1 LKNYKLLD
9 KVALITGASRGIGS
23 AIAKKF
29 SQEGA
34 KVIINYNQSKKEA
47 INLEKDLQKQGMEVI
62 SLKADVS
69 NTEEIAFMIE
79 EIVKRFGRIDIL
91 VNNAG
96 ILFSATFDATTENI
110 WDKTMDINL
119 KGTFLCCKEVVPI
132 MLKHGKGKIINISSI
147 CGLAERS
154 ALRNTAYVVSKTGL
168 IGLTRSLAVNL
179 GPKINVNAIC
189 PGLTETDMVNTLGEK
204 RVKAG
209 VDESILKRIGK
220 PEEIA
225 NAALFL
231 ASSESDFI
239 TGEILAVSGG
249 RGLR

>member
-1 LKNYKLLD
+1 MKNGRLQE
-9 KVALITGASRGIGS
+9 KVALITGAGRGIGR
-23 AIAKKF
+23 AITKRF

-34 KVIINYNQSKKEA
+34 KVIINYNQSIKEA
-47 INLEKDLQKQGMEVI
+47 IDLEKDIKKQGGEVI
-62 SLKADVS
+62 SLRADIS
-69 NTEEIAFMIE
+69 NTEMVTFMIE
-79 EIVKRFGRIDIL
+79 KIMKRFGRIDIL

-96 ILFSATFDATTENI
+96 ILIPATFNETTEDI
-110 WDKTMDINL
+110 WDKTLDINI
-119 KGTFLCCKEVVPI
+119 KGAFLCCKEIVPI

-154 ALRNTAYVVSKTGL
+154 ALRNTAYAVSKAGL

-189 PGLTETDMVNTLGEK
+189 PGLTETDMVKTLGQE
-204 RVKAG
+204 RIKAG
-209 VDESILKRIGK
+209 ANESILKRIGK
-220 PEEIA
+220 PDEIA

-231 ASSESDFI
+231 ASDESDFI
-239 TGEILAVSGG
+239 TGEILTVSGG

>member
-1 LKNYKLLD
+1 MRNNRLLE
-9 KVALITGASRGIGS
+9 KVALITGAGRGIGS
-23 AIAKKF
+23 AITKKF

-47 INLEKDLQKQGMEVI
+47 TNLEKDIQKKGGEVI

-69 NTEEIAFMIE
+69 NIEEVTFMIKN
-79 EIVKRFGRIDIL
+79 IINRFSRIDIL

-96 ILFSATFDATTENI
+96 ILFPATFNETTESI
-110 WDKTMDINL
+110 WDKTMDINIIDA
-119 KGTFLCCKEVVPI
+119 FLCCKEVAPI

-154 ALRNTAYVVSKTGL
+154 ALRNTAYAVSKAGL

-189 PGLTETDMVNTLGEK
+189 PGLTETDMIKVLGKE
-204 RVKAG
+204 RIKAG
-209 VDESILKRIGK
+209 ADESILKRIGK
-220 PEEIA
+220 PDEIA
-225 NAALFL
+225 NAVLFL
-231 ASSESDFI
+231 ASDESDFI